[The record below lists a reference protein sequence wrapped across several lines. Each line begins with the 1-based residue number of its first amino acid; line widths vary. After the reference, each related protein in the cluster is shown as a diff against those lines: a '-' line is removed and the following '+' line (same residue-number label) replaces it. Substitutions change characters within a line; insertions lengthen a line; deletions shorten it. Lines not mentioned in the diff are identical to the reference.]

1 MLAFTSLAI
10 LGVNQDTSS
19 NDIVASEHGL
29 RLVAIAAIA
38 FCLLGA
44 VVLFFCREKNVKD
57 VTARGKKEQ
66 KSALEAESKEIRLI
80 DKTPRAGAE
89 NMMIGFLHPK
99 STVGILTELCEPAK

>member
-1 MLAFTSLAI
+1 MKRLTKGQIWIFTTKLGQSVAMLAFTSLAI

-19 NDIVASEHGL
+19 NGIVASEHGL

-44 VVLFFCREKNVKD
+44 VVLFFCREMNVKD

-66 KSALEAESKEIRLI
+66 KSALEAKSKE
-80 DKTPRAGAE
+80 
-89 NMMIGFLHPK
+89 
-99 STVGILTELCEPAK
+99 

>member
-1 MLAFTSLAI
+1 MKRLTKGQIWIFTTKLGQSVAMLAFTSLAI

-57 VTARGKKEQ
+57 VIARGKKEQ
-66 KSALEAESKEIRLI
+66 KSALEAKSKE
-80 DKTPRAGAE
+80 
-89 NMMIGFLHPK
+89 
-99 STVGILTELCEPAK
+99 